1 MELQAGVLRA
11 NCIDCLDRT
20 NVAQFTYGHAALGRQ
35 LHALGLKDEPGLDLH
50 ASVVGHLMHMYEAM
64 GHVLARQA
72 RPGAAGLRSR
82 WLLRALDNVTALHGR
97 VSGTSMCVHDHRVC
111 SMAAVDDAGSCFQEL
126 LAQPCDLCRRCQLL
140 ADSDGPRSTE
150 ARKPT
155 PRCSRRSGGTGSCSA
170 ASRTS

>member
-1 MELQAGVLRA
+1 MFPMQVPPVELQAGVLRA

-72 RPGAAGLRSR
+72 RLCAAVLHLIWLAREHLAGLSR
-82 WLLRALDNVTALHGR
+82 HAGPQAQQTYVT
-97 VSGTSMCVHDHRVC
+97 C
-111 SMAAVDDAGSCFQEL
+111 SRPAP
-126 LAQPCDLCRRCQLL
+126 AQPDRQVTNHL
-140 ADSDGPRSTE
+140 AWACPQKHPARLSVRGPSVC
-150 ARKPT
+150 A
-155 PRCSRRSGGTGSCSA
+155 
-170 ASRTS
+170 

>member
-72 RPGAAGLRSR
+72 RLCAAVLHLVWLARVRLAGL
-82 WLLRALDNVTALHGR
+82 GR
-97 VSGTSMCVHDHRVC
+97 PMHPARLSVGGHSVC
-111 SMAAVDDAGSCFQEL
+111 A
-126 LAQPCDLCRRCQLL
+126 
-140 ADSDGPRSTE
+140 
-150 ARKPT
+150 
-155 PRCSRRSGGTGSCSA
+155 
-170 ASRTS
+170 